1 MNQQMSDSPRI
12 AVLGAPS
19 PEGILV
25 RKALEQRRIP
35 GERVTLFGRTTGEVV
50 LSEYAGEARMI
61 QDPDP
66 DLLGTYGL
74 IFNCETG
81 ELAQDLVGAAP
92 DAVIIDLE
100 GSLPEDAGTLCVH
113 LDLQPDRVRSG
124 RRFSVPHPITIALV
138 ELLHPLERAFGV
150 EEVTAVVMRPAAD
163 FGQAGVEELRMQT
176 VQLLNFSPVEVET
189 FGRQLAFNI
198 LPPANLDSGA
208 GDEQRIVREVTNL
221 VGWPEA
227 RLAVKTSTAPIFHGH
242 AIQLRFRTS
251 GEVSTD
257 EVAALLTEAG
267 LLDATSL
274 AVTPLD
280 VTGESTLR
288 YSNLAPDGLGGFW
301 LWGVSGDAGTRVA
314 DQAVRLA
321 ARLFDL

>member
-1 MNQQMSDSPRI
+1 MNQQKSDSPRI

-19 PEGILV
+19 PEGVLV
-25 RKALEQRRIP
+25 RQALEKRRIP
-35 GERVTLFGRTTGEVV
+35 GERVTLYGRTTGEVV

-66 DLLGTYGL
+66 DLFGTHAL
-74 IFNCETG
+74 IFNCEAG
-81 ELAQDLVGAAP
+81 ELAQDLVDAAP

-100 GSLPEDAGTLCVH
+100 DSLPEASGPVCVH
-113 LDLQPDRVRSG
+113 LDLEPDRVRSG
-124 RRFSVPHPITIALV
+124 RRFSVPHPITIALA
-138 ELLHPLERAFGV
+138 ELLHPLERGFGV
-150 EEVTAVVMRPAAD
+150 EDVTAVVMRPAAD
-163 FGQAGVEELRMQT
+163 FGKAGVEELRMQT

-198 LPPANLDSGA
+198 LPPVDLDA
-208 GDEQRIVREVTNL
+208 GVGEERRIVREVTSL

-227 RLAVKTSTAPIFHGH
+227 RLAVKTATAPIFHGH

-251 GEVSTD
+251 REVATD
-257 EVAALLTEAG
+257 EVASLLTEAG
-267 LLDATSL
+267 LLDATRM

-280 VTGESTLR
+280 VTGESVLR
-288 YSNLAPDGLGGFW
+288 YSNLTPDGLGGFW

>member
-1 MNQQMSDSPRI
+1 MKQPKSDSPRI

-25 RKALEQRRIP
+25 RKALEQRRVP
-35 GERVTLFGRTTGEVV
+35 GERVTLYGRSTGEVV

-66 DLLGTYGL
+66 DLVATHAL
-74 IFNCETG
+74 IFNCEAG
-81 ELAQDLVGAAP
+81 GLAEELVAAAA

-100 GSLPEDAGTLCVH
+100 DSLPEDAEPVCVH

-124 RRFSVPHPITIALV
+124 RRFSVPHPITIALA

-150 EEVTAVVMRPAAD
+150 EEVTAMVMRPAAD
-163 FGQAGVEELRMQT
+163 FGRAGVEELRMQT
-176 VQLLNFSPVEVET
+176 VQLLNFTPVEVKT

-198 LPPANLDSGA
+198 LPAVEPDSSA
-208 GDEQRIVREVTNL
+208 GEERRIVREVTNL

-227 RLAVKTSTAPIFHGH
+227 RLAVRTSTAPIFHGH

-251 GEVSTD
+251 GQVATD

-267 LLDATSL
+267 LLDGTSM

-288 YSNLAPDGLGGFW
+288 YSNLAVDGLGGFW